1 MPPMNGSFN
10 ANQFEP
16 NQGGGGIHPPAQKVP
31 FRITN
36 TEIKENSA
44 KDGGYFKVEFTSPMG
59 VVFQNYN
66 IWNKTP
72 KAVEIAHGQLSA
84 LCRAVNIYQIDWSNE
99 GAALRGAQGLMDVG
113 YQKGEEP
120 SPDNPNAKGYTELK
134 RVYDMAGND
143 PSKPGQAQQPQ
154 VQPAQQAQPQQVAAQ
169 PMTQQPNGAW
179 GAPNGGQ
186 PQQSQPQQ
194 NGAPAGWNGPGA
206 ATQQETQPSTGQAW
220 QPGQNG
226 GAPAGNPPWGPR
238 Q

>member
-1 MPPMNGSFN
+1 MQMQGSFN

-16 NQGGGGIHPPAQKVP
+16 NQGFGVHPPAQKVP

-36 TEIKENSA
+36 TEIKENNS
-44 KDGGYFKVEFTSPMG
+44 KDGGYFKVEFTSPQGM
-59 VVFQNYN
+59 VVQNYN

-120 SPDNPNAKGYTELK
+120 SAANPDAKGYTELK

-143 PSKPGQAQQPQ
+143 PSKPGQAAQPQ
-154 VQPAQQAQPQQVAAQ
+154 VQPAQQNGAQ
-169 PMTQQPNGAW
+169 PMTQQPGGGW
-179 GAPNGGQ
+179 GTGNAPAQQVAPN
-186 PQQSQPQQ
+186 PAQQSP
-194 NGAPAGWNGPGA
+194 NPSWNGPA
-206 ATQQETQPSTGQAW
+206 QAQPQPAQQTGQAW

-226 GAPAGNPPWGPR
+226 AAAGGTPPWGQR
-238 Q
+238 T

>member
-1 MPPMNGSFN
+1 MQMQGSFN

-16 NQGGGGIHPPAQKVP
+16 NQGGGGGHPPAQKAP

-36 TEIKENSA
+36 TAIKENSS
-44 KDGGYFKVEFTSPMG
+44 KDGGFFEVEFTSPMG
-59 VVFQNYN
+59 SLIQRYN

-143 PSKPGQAQQPQ
+143 PSKPASAQQPQ
-154 VQPAQQAQPQQVAAQ
+154 QGGQPQGQQQ
-169 PMTQQPNGAW
+169 PMTQQPGGGW
-179 GAPNGGQ
+179 GQPNGGQ

-194 NGAPAGWNGPGA
+194 NAAPGGWQGQGGTAQQQPNQPQQNG
-206 ATQQETQPSTGQAW
+206 GQAW
-220 QPGQNG
+220 QPGNG
-226 GAPAGNPPWGPR
+226 GNAGGSPPWGSR
-238 Q
+238 

>member
-1 MPPMNGSFN
+1 MIMQGSFN

-36 TEIKENSA
+36 TEIKGNKA
-44 KDGGYFKVEFTSPMG
+44 GDGGYYEVEFSSSQGSVIHRYNLWLNRSP
-59 VVFQNYN
+59 
-66 IWNKTP
+66 KT
-72 KAVEIAHGQLSA
+72 VEIAHGQLSA
-84 LCRAVNIYQIDWSNE
+84 LCRAVNVYDIIWGD
-99 GAALRGAQGLMDVG
+99 GGKALIGAQGLMDVG
-113 YQKGEEP
+113 YQRGEEP

-154 VQPAQQAQPQQVAAQ
+154 AQPVQQAQPQ
-169 PMTQQPNGAW
+169 PMTQQPGGGW
-179 GAPNGGQ
+179 SAPQGGQ
-186 PQQSQPQQ
+186 PVNTQPQQ

-206 ATQQETQPSTGQAW
+206 ATQQPPQQAGQAW

-226 GAPAGNPPWGPR
+226 GAPSGTPPWGSR
-238 Q
+238 T

>member
-99 GAALRGAQGLMDVG
+99 GAALRNAQGLMDVG

-143 PSKPGQAQQPQ
+143 PSKPGQA
-154 VQPAQQAQPQQVAAQ
+154 AQPQAMQPQPNGGQ
-169 PMTQQPNGAW
+169 PMTQQPGSGW
-179 GAPNGGQ
+179 GQAPATQQ
-186 PQQSQPQQ
+186 PVAQQA
-194 NGAPAGWNGPGA
+194 APAGWNGQGGPA
-206 ATQQETQPSTGQAW
+206 QAQPVQQAPQAQAGQAW

-226 GAPAGNPPWGPR
+226 GGAPGGTPPWGSR

>member
-1 MPPMNGSFN
+1 MPPMQGSFN

-16 NQGGGGIHPPAQKVP
+16 NQGFGVHPPAQKIP
-31 FRITN
+31 FTITG

-44 KDGGYFKVEFTSPMG
+44 KDGGYFKVEFTSPLGM
-59 VVFQNYN
+59 VVMNYN

-84 LCRAVNIYQIDWSNE
+84 LCRAVNIYQIDWGNE
-99 GAALRGAQGLMDVG
+99 GAALRGAKGLMDVG

-143 PSKPGQAQQPQ
+143 PSKPAGAQQQPMPPQQPQ
-154 VQPAQQAQPQQVAAQ
+154 NVQQ
-169 PMTQQPNGAW
+169 PMTQQPGGGW
-179 GAPNGGQ
+179 GQGQ
-186 PQQSQPQQ
+186 PQAQQPAQQPQQGWQGGGASQQPQPQQ
-194 NGAPAGWNGPGA
+194 N
-206 ATQQETQPSTGQAW
+206 TGQAW

-226 GAPAGNPPWGPR
+226 AAPGGTPPWGNR
-238 Q
+238 

>member
-1 MPPMNGSFN
+1 MQMNGSFN

-16 NQGGGGIHPPAQKVP
+16 NQGGGGGHPPAQKVP

-36 TEIKENSA
+36 TAIKENSA
-44 KDGGYFKVEFTSPMG
+44 KDGGFFEVEFTSPMG
-59 VVFQNYN
+59 SVIQRYN

-99 GAALRGAQGLMDVG
+99 GAALRNAQGLMDVG

-120 SPDNPNAKGYTELK
+120 SEANPNAKGYTELK
-134 RVYDMAGND
+134 KVYDMGGNE
-143 PSKPGQAQQPQ
+143 PGKAPAQQ
-154 VQPAQQAQPQQVAAQ
+154 QPMQAQPQQQPQQQ
-169 PMTQQPNGAW
+169 PMTQQPGGGW
-179 GAPNGGQ
+179 GQGQAPAIQQ
-186 PQQSQPQQ
+186 PQQAAQQPQQGGWNGAAPQQPQPQQ
-194 NGAPAGWNGPGA
+194 NAGG
-206 ATQQETQPSTGQAW
+206 AW

-226 GAPAGNPPWGPR
+226 AAPGGSPPWGNR